1 MVYKYALIFII
12 IHNYPHKDAVSEGFF
27 ITLQPEKERV
37 CKPVTTRR
45 PAIRMIVA
53 SQVVCS
59 QEDLMIEL
67 DKAGFPCTQ
76 TTLSRDLKQLRISK
90 VRGKSGHSAYALP
103 HEGQFLV
110 APTRE
115 EQNKKRWSVRFSAN
129 IMVVHTPPGHASMV
143 ALEID
148 SAAHPFFLGSV
159 AGDDTVLVVLNEEV
173 EREDARSVILGIV
186 PQLDKQNSSEEN
198 NG

>member
-1 MVYKYALIFII
+1 MQTRHDK
-12 IHNYPHKDAVSEGFF
+12 K
-27 ITLQPEKERV
+27 TRLQ
-37 CKPVTTRR
+37 T
-45 PAIRMIVA
+45 IRMIVA

-103 HEGQFLV
+103 HEGQ
-110 APTRE
+110 
-115 EQNKKRWSVRFSAN
+115 
-129 IMVVHTPPGHASMV
+129 VHTPPGHASMV

-186 PQLDKQNSSEEN
+186 PQLDNQNSSEEN

>member
-1 MVYKYALIFII
+1 MQKR
-12 IHNYPHKDAVSEGFF
+12 NDKK
-27 ITLQPEKERV
+27 TRLQ
-37 CKPVTTRR
+37 T
-45 PAIRMIVA
+45 IRMIVS
-53 SQVVCS
+53 SQMVCS

-103 HEGQFLV
+103 HEGQFVV

-115 EQNKKRWSVRFSAN
+115 ELDRKKWNVKFSGN

-148 SAAHPFFLGSV
+148 TIAHPFFLGSV
-159 AGDDTVLVVLNEEV
+159 AGDDTVLVVLDENV
-173 EREDARSVILGIV
+173 MREDARSIILGIV
-186 PQLDKQNSSEEN
+186 PQLASNMTNEEREIFQ
-198 NG
+198 

>member
-1 MVYKYALIFII
+1 MNIYTCFMTKMACICKLFS
-12 IHNYPHKDAVSEGFF
+12 NFAVRKGNNMRNRNDKK
-27 ITLQPEKERV
+27 TRLQ
-37 CKPVTTRR
+37 T
-45 PAIRMIVA
+45 IRMIVS
-53 SQVVCS
+53 SQMVCS

-115 EQNKKRWSVRFSAN
+115 EINRKKWDVKFSGN

-148 SAAHPFFLGSV
+148 TTAHPFFLGSV
-159 AGDDTVLVVLNEEV
+159 AGDDTVLVVLDENV
-173 EREDARSVILGIV
+173 LREDALSVILGIV
-186 PQLDKQNSSEEN
+186 PQLDNNYTNEN
-198 NG
+198 DN

>member
-1 MVYKYALIFII
+1 MRNRNDK
-12 IHNYPHKDAVSEGFF
+12 K
-27 ITLQPEKERV
+27 TRLQ
-37 CKPVTTRR
+37 T
-45 PAIRMIVA
+45 IRMIVS
-53 SQVVCS
+53 SQMVCS

-115 EQNKKRWSVRFSAN
+115 EINKKKWSVKFSGN

-148 SAAHPFFLGSV
+148 TTAHPFFLGSV
-159 AGDDTVLVVLNEEV
+159 AGDDTVLVVLNENV
-173 EREDARSVILGIV
+173 MREDARSVILGII
-186 PQLDKQNSSEEN
+186 PQLDNEQTSEEK
-198 NG
+198 

>member
-1 MVYKYALIFII
+1 MQTRHDK
-12 IHNYPHKDAVSEGFF
+12 K
-27 ITLQPEKERV
+27 TRLQ
-37 CKPVTTRR
+37 T
-45 PAIRMIVA
+45 IRMIVA

-115 EQNKKRWSVRFSAN
+115 EQNKTRWSVRFSAN
-129 IMVVHTPPGHASMV
+129 IMVVHTTPGHASMV

-186 PQLDKQNSSEEN
+186 PQLDNQNSSEEN

>member
-1 MVYKYALIFII
+1 MHSYII
-12 IHNYPHKDAVSEGFF
+12 KIHNKRGRRTSIPRFF
-27 ITLQPEKERV
+27 PNFAARNGKFMQNRHDKKTRLQ
-37 CKPVTTRR
+37 T
-45 PAIRMIVA
+45 IRMIVA
-53 SQVVCS
+53 SRVVCS

-110 APTRE
+110 APSRE
-115 EQNKKRWSVRFSAN
+115 ELDKRRWSVRFSAN

-148 SAAHPFFLGSV
+148 RAAHPFFLGSV
-159 AGDDTVLVVLNEEV
+159 AGDDTVMVVLDENA

-186 PQLDKQNSSEEN
+186 PQLDKGRASGEEN
-198 NG
+198 S

>member
-1 MVYKYALIFII
+1 MKVKNNRLEALKMLISSQELSSQEQLLQAL
-12 IHNYPHKDAVSEGFF
+12 HKEGFE
-27 ITLQPEKERV
+27 ITQ
-37 CKPVTTRR
+37 
-45 PAIRMIVA
+45 A
-53 SQVVCS
+53 
-59 QEDLMIEL
+59 
-67 DKAGFPCTQ
+67 
-76 TTLSRDLKQLRISK
+76 TLSRDLKQLRISK

-173 EREDARSVILGIV
+173 EREEARSVILGIV
-186 PQLDKQNSSEEN
+186 PQLDNQNSSEEN

>member
-1 MVYKYALIFII
+1 MKTKSDRIETLKMLISS
-12 IHNYPHKDAVSEGFF
+12 NELG
-27 ITLQPEKERV
+27 
-37 CKPVTTRR
+37 
-45 PAIRMIVA
+45 
-53 SQVVCS
+53 S
-59 QEDLMIEL
+59 QEEVLAALAQE
-67 DKAGFPCTQ
+67 GYVVTQ
-76 TTLSRDLKQLRISK
+76 ATLSRDLKQLRISK

-186 PQLDKQNSSEEN
+186 PQLDNQNSSEEN

>member
-1 MVYKYALIFII
+1 MQTRHDK
-12 IHNYPHKDAVSEGFF
+12 K
-27 ITLQPEKERV
+27 TRLQ
-37 CKPVTTRR
+37 T
-45 PAIRMIVA
+45 IRMIVA

-115 EQNKKRWSVRFSAN
+115 EQ
-129 IMVVHTPPGHASMV
+129 MVP
-143 ALEID
+143 I
-148 SAAHPFFLGSV
+148 
-159 AGDDTVLVVLNEEV
+159 
-173 EREDARSVILGIV
+173 
-186 PQLDKQNSSEEN
+186 K
-198 NG
+198 